1 MKGCIFS
8 RHSELVSESSK
19 KGFTLIELLVVVLII
34 GILASVALPQYQKAV
49 LKSRMSEAWVNL
61 KNLNMAA
68 TAYCLENPSAHG
80 IPSWDDLAV
89 SVSVSTR
96 NTRNF
101 FFAGGADCSA
111 GVIAFSAVYLPNPN
125 IALSV
130 NPKTGRR
137 SCYGSSCRDIGF
149 TKSATDASI
158 CTFNS
163 CGSTPS
169 DCGAN
174 ASRSCY
180 YAD

>member
-1 MKGCIFS
+1 M
-8 RHSELVSESSK
+8 

-61 KNLNMAA
+61 KNINMAA
-68 TAYCLENPSAHG
+68 TGYCLENPSDTATGYYG
-80 IPSWDDLAV
+80 ILDRLDIEV
-89 SVSVSTR
+89 R
-96 NTRNF
+96 
-101 FFAGGADCSA
+101 GGGKFVYWGTIDCNAES
-111 GVIAFSAVYLPNPN
+111 IAISAVYLPNPN

-137 SCYGSSCRDIGF
+137 SCYGSDCQKIGF
-149 TKSATDASI
+149 TKGGTDASI

-163 CGSTPS
+163 CGTTPEH
-169 DCGAN
+169 CGAS
-174 ASRSCY
+174 AWRSCY

>member
-1 MKGCIFS
+1 MKDCIFS

-49 LKSRMSEAWVNL
+49 LKSRMSEAWVTL

-68 TAYCLENPSAHG
+68 TAYCLENPTSTAFR
-80 IPSWDDLAV
+80 DELD
-89 SVSVSTR
+89 VSVST
-96 NTRNF
+96 TRNF
-101 FFAGGADCSA
+101 FFGGKADCSA
-111 GVIAFSAVYLPNPN
+111 GAIAYSAVYLPNPN
-125 IALSV
+125 IALSI

-149 TKSATDASI
+149 TKSGSDASV
-158 CTFNS
+158 CTFDA
-163 CGSTPS
+163 CGSTPAE
-169 DCGAN
+169 CGAS

>member
-61 KNLNMAA
+61 KNINMAA
-68 TAYCLENPSAHG
+68 TAYCLENPSASG
-80 IPSWDDLAV
+80 WSWEAFDV
-89 SVSVSTR
+89 SVSAK
-96 NTRNF
+96 NF
-101 FFAGGADCSA
+101 FFAGRADCRA
-111 GVIAFSAVYLPNPN
+111 GVIAYSAVYLPNPN

-149 TKSATDASI
+149 TKSATDASV
-158 CTFNS
+158 CTFDA

-169 DCGAN
+169 DCGAS
-174 ASRSCY
+174 AWRSCY